1 MAIDIEKVLLARSA
15 REAEEA
21 PSTQAVAI
29 GGAIAGAT
37 VGGLAGQGVHM
48 VVKGINAV
56 RNKQPKVFKPGPR
69 MAGGL
74 LGAVLGGALGAG
86 TRDMMVQ
93 NSPAAALLAKCKQV
107 ILAKVISVN
116 FSKSLPK
123 PIVIWV
129 LADGIK

>member
-48 VVKGINAV
+48 VGKGINAV

-93 NSPAAALLAKCKQV
+93 NSPAAALLAKMQTGD
-107 ILAKVISVN
+107 
-116 FSKSLPK
+116 FSESDKRQLQQ
-123 PIVIWV
+123 V
-129 LADGIK
+129 LAETYRDMGIG

>member
-15 REAEEA
+15 RDAEEA

-48 VVKGINAV
+48 VGRGINAV

-69 MAGGL
+69 MAGVY
-74 LGAVLGGALGAG
+74 LGQYL
-86 TRDMMVQ
+86 
-93 NSPAAALLAKCKQV
+93 AALWALA
-107 ILAKVISVN
+107 LAT
-116 FSKSLPK
+116 
-123 PIVIWV
+123 
-129 LADGIK
+129 